1 MSLKT
6 MVKFGFAVV
15 QLVLVG
21 AAQAASLGVSADTA
35 TNDQSK
41 TSTAPARTDELR
53 ICAAKNQPPLSM
65 EDGSGLENKIAVVVA
80 EAMKRKPKFVYSD
93 KPAIYLVRDFLDKKL
108 CDVIIG
114 LDTGDPRVLTS
125 KPYYRAGYVFI
136 TREDRSLDINSW
148 KDDRIKKLGHI
159 AVAFGSP
166 GEVMLKDMGLYE
178 DNMAYLYS
186 LVNFK
191 SARNQYTQI
200 DPTKMVGEITS
211 GAADLAVAFAPDV
224 GRYVKGSAV
233 PLRMTI
239 IEDNAVKLNGEKV
252 PQHFNQS
259 VGVRRDDASLLT
271 EIDTALVIAKPRID
285 EILKADGVPLLGL
298 N

>member
-1 MSLKT
+1 
-6 MVKFGFAVV
+6 
-15 QLVLVG
+15 
-21 AAQAASLGVSADTA
+21 
-35 TNDQSK
+35 
-41 TSTAPARTDELR
+41 
-53 ICAAKNQPPLSM
+53 
-65 EDGSGLENKIAVVVA
+65 
-80 EAMKRKPKFVYSD
+80 
-93 KPAIYLVRDFLDKKL
+93 
-108 CDVIIG
+108 
-114 LDTGDPRVLTS
+114 
-125 KPYYRAGYVFI
+125 
-136 TREDRSLDINSW
+136 
-148 KDDRIKKLGHI
+148 
-159 AVAFGSP
+159 
-166 GEVMLKDMGLYE
+166 
-178 DNMAYLYS
+178 
-186 LVNFK
+186 
-191 SARNQYTQI
+191 
-200 DPTKMVGEITS
+200 MVGEITS